1 MRTLPLVG
9 IHDARDVAPR
19 RVARSRDV
27 AGCDAPATPAPIAAL
42 NARACDVA
50 GCDATC
56 GAPLPYGWDV
66 LAVRPARFACPLHAE
81 LMEPAQTM
89 RAKGKR

>member
-9 IHDARDVAPR
+9 IHDAQRAAQR

-27 AGCDAPATPAPIAAL
+27 APCDAAAPIAAL
-42 NARACDVA
+42 NARVCDVA

-56 GAPLPYGWDV
+56 GTPLPYGWDV
-66 LAVRPARFACPLHAE
+66 LAVRPARFACPLHSE
-81 LMEPAQTM
+81 LMDPAQTM

>member
-1 MRTLPLVG
+1 MQT
-9 IHDARDVAPR
+9 RDVAP
-19 RVARSRDV
+19 
-27 AGCDAPATPAPIAAL
+27 CDAAAPIAAL
-42 NARACDVA
+42 NARVCDVA

-56 GAPLPYGWDV
+56 STPLPYGWDV
-66 LAVRPARFACPLHAE
+66 LAVRPARFACPLHSE